1 MAKKTISIGKRTA
14 RRREKDFGEE
24 LGGQTVS
31 IRGAAPLRIIIGG
44 PPHSGKSTLMHLLE
58 DKFNEYGVPVELV
71 DMDLSAPTDLRSKEG
86 FTVTR
91 DKRDWTPE
99 LAEEAAAMFI
109 DSDSEIVLGDSVGL
123 ISSIT
128 EILSQPADVAI
139 LIASG
144 NKGDDHEVYKQVIRK
159 WKNFFTDVDTP
170 LLVVVR
176 SSLNPDDLSM
186 FDPQDNYGVVVGL
199 DRKAFEEGV
208 INPQDACIEGMVFE
222 VGQAFDLVFTSPMTE
237 KHRAI
242 IEAKWPSVKDIDTWT
257 PENATNLSPEKRAFL
272 SNLERNYFEQKR
284 REKYQLGDEYR
295 AEGFDA
301 ERGKN
306 YRGKSVNYELIP
318 SVEIEGV
325 GIVSEG
331 SPYLKNNYNVKWD
344 DYNIYDDDAAE
355 VIFSIPANDSRMPL
369 QEGELKLIE
378 AIVYGFNHPL
388 ADASWGELNERGM
401 FWAGKTME
409 ELANYEAEG
418 FDAENFNAYPTR
430 FSPKNPNTRS
440 KMVSRGRRIVQDDPE
455 YQQFRKYSFAGIG
468 ILGLGLYLFA
478 RKSNS
483 DNDSNNG

>member
-222 VGQAFDLVFTSPMTE
+222 IGQAFDLVFTSPMTE

-257 PENATNLSPEKRAFL
+257 PENAKNLSPEKRAFL

-284 REKYQLGDEYR
+284 REKYQLGDEYG
-295 AEGFDA
+295 AETGRSKDEA
-301 ERGKN
+301 YDESGGRC
-306 YRGKSVNYELIP
+306 
-318 SVEIEGV
+318 EICETKHSLV
-325 GIVSEG
+325 
-331 SPYLKNNYNVKWD
+331 
-344 DYNIYDDDAAE
+344 DYNMNMNMGNTPPHWIIICSDCE
-355 VIFSIPANDSRMPL
+355 H
-369 QEGELKLIE
+369 K
-378 AIVYGFNHPL
+378 
-388 ADASWGELNERGM
+388 
-401 FWAGKTME
+401 
-409 ELANYEAEG
+409 ANYG
-418 FDAENFNAYPTR
+418 AENFNAYTTR

-455 YQQFRKYSFAGIG
+455 YQQFRKYSFAGLG
-468 ILGLGLYLFA
+468 ILGLGIYLFA

>member
-1 MAKKTISIGKRTA
+1 
-14 RRREKDFGEE
+14 
-24 LGGQTVS
+24 
-31 IRGAAPLRIIIGG
+31 
-44 PPHSGKSTLMHLLE
+44 
-58 DKFNEYGVPVELV
+58 
-71 DMDLSAPTDLRSKEG
+71 MDLSAPTDLRSKEG

-222 VGQAFDLVFTSPMTE
+222 IGQAFDLVFTSPMTE

-295 AEGFDA
+295 AE
-301 ERGKN
+301 
-306 YRGKSVNYELIP
+306 
-318 SVEIEGV
+318 
-325 GIVSEG
+325 
-331 SPYLKNNYNVKWD
+331 
-344 DYNIYDDDAAE
+344 
-355 VIFSIPANDSRMPL
+355 
-369 QEGELKLIE
+369 
-378 AIVYGFNHPL
+378 
-388 ADASWGELNERGM
+388 
-401 FWAGKTME
+401 T
-409 ELANYEAEG
+409 
-418 FDAENFNAYPTR
+418 FNAYSSR

-440 KMVSRGRRIVQDDPE
+440 KMVSRGRRAVQADPE
-455 YQQFRKYSFAGIG
+455 YQQFRKYSFAGLG
-468 ILGLGLYLFA
+468 LLGLGFYLLA
-478 RKSNS
+478 RNSNS